1 MENNMLL
8 RDKASHQI
16 IEHGAKHQEQV
27 GWITTSTGHRIDSL
41 TSSLTVGKRGPILLQ
56 DTVLLNELSH
66 FDHERIPERVV
77 YPKGAGAFGHFETTN
92 DVTRYT
98 KLPVFELVGKRTH
111 VVVRFSSG
119 SCGEKGS
126 ADTLRDSRGMSV
138 KFYTGEGV
146 WDLVCSNM
154 PAFAVR
160 DPLLVRS

>member
-1 MENNMLL
+1 MEQNIV

-77 YPKGAGAFGHFETTN
+77 FASGAGAFGHFETTN

-98 KLPVFELVGKRTH
+98 RLPVFELVGKRTH

-119 SCGEKGS
+119 MCGEKGS

-160 DPLLVRS
+160 DPLLVKS